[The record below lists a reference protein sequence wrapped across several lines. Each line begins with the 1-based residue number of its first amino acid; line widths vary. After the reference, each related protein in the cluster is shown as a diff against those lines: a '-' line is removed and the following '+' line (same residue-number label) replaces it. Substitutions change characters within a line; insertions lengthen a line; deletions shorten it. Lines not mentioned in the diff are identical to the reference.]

1 MRDPTCLLGEADV
14 THRSNWLR
22 TVQNLL
28 MAEFLIDPL
37 FMARKFV
44 FEAIGA
50 TTYLLQL
57 GLSGATN
64 AGGLSKEVAEDPLEF
79 KAESTDFCLLMN
91 SKSRYNCISSSDVLR
106 GNRKLENNF

>member
-1 MRDPTCLLGEADV
+1 
-14 THRSNWLR
+14 
-22 TVQNLL
+22 

-37 FMARKFV
+37 FMDRKLV

-50 TTYLLQL
+50 TTSLFEL

-64 AGGLSKEVAEDPLEF
+64 AGGLSKEAAEATLEI
-79 KAESTDFCLLMN
+79 KTESTDFCLLIN
-91 SKSRYNCISSSDVLR
+91 SKSRYNCISSSVVLR